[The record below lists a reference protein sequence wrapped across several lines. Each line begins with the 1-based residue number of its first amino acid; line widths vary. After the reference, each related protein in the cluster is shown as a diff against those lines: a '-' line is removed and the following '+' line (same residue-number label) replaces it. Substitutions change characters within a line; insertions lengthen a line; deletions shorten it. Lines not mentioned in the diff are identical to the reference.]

1 MVSTLTLIALI
12 LFAVFAALAII
23 FTLLNR
29 ALKRHLTRVYTRWLD
44 EGIQIV
50 EGPAQANYRGHLT
63 GLPVR
68 GNGVLA
74 LTDRDLRFAQF
85 APAREFI
92 VPLDQI
98 TRVTSR
104 RGWRGSIRVGYPV
117 IGVYYREGPTEIA
130 LGLMVQ
136 RSAHEAWLNAIS
148 RAANVP
154 VETDR

>member
-1 MVSTLTLIALI
+1 MDSILPPIALTL
-12 LFAVFAALAII
+12 FAIFAALAII
-23 FTLLNR
+23 FALLNR
-29 ALKRHLTRVYTRWLD
+29 ALKRHLTRVYQRWLD
-44 EGIQIV
+44 EGVQIV

-85 APAREFI
+85 APSREFV

-98 TRVTSR
+98 TRVTSQ

-117 IGVYYREGPTEIA
+117 IGVYYREGSTEDA
-130 LGLMVQ
+130 LGIMVQ
-136 RSAHEAWLNAIS
+136 RSAHEDWLTAIAQ
-148 RAANVP
+148 AAGVR
-154 VETDR
+154 VEN